1 MNIQNCNS
9 TNFQAKLVFNE
20 GMNSHSKKLQN
31 IAKKFEE
38 KTQGNELELIVNK
51 KQDGIVH
58 LIAGVP
64 FKLRYIFCELSKN
77 ISNNLERLPEDLIVN
92 KFAKFTTEAKHEI
105 GWTDWIKSTIKKSID
120 EEKPTR
126 QIIQESLVDDGEKIQ
141 KNPIINKFLN
151 NMGEFNPNAAPEVRE
166 EFFGKDNFF
175 KDATLYLK

>member
-1 MNIQNCNS
+1 M
-9 TNFQAKLVFNE
+9 KLTVLGPGCWGLTLAWLLN
-20 GMNSHSKKLQN
+20 NN
-31 IAKKFEE
+31 FEE
-38 KTQGNELELIVNK
+38 ITIWGRECDLN
-51 KQDGIVH
+51 
-58 LIAGVP
+58 
-64 FKLRYIFCELSKN
+64 
-77 ISNNLERLPEDLIVN
+77 EDLIVN

-126 QIIQESLVDDGEKIQ
+126 QIIQESLADDGEKIQ